1 MVRGRWQ
8 INYAKEDIFWNT
20 NTALEAHADN
30 NPAVIATS
38 YSDQQVFTGKLTL
51 SSIGSIALHSVFLF
65 IYLQSTPVIIR
76 TPPEPRFSVRNSKST

>member
-8 INYAKEDIFWNT
+8 INYTKENIFWNT
-20 NTALEAHADN
+20 NTALEAHDN
-30 NPAVIATS
+30 NPAVIGTS

-51 SSIGSIALHSVFLF
+51 SSIGSIALHSFFLF

-76 TPPEPRFSVRNSKST
+76 TPPGPRLSVRNSKST